1 MTLVNDFE
9 SFIKK
14 IALDKLEAM
23 KTTTKEIAKKLNK
36 IYYDL
41 DDNTS
46 EHMYIVGSVGRGTSI
61 KGASDLD
68 LLFDL
73 PSDIYKKYDNYGE
86 NSNGQSVLLQEM
98 KNVLLERYPKTK
110 ISGDGQVVVIEFTNY
125 TVELVPG
132 FKQNDG
138 SFKYPDT
145 HDKGSWKIT
154 NPMPEIKE
162 SRKMAEDTNNNFVY
176 ICNMV
181 RSWKNHIGFK
191 LGGLLIDTLVYKFLN
206 ENNKYKTINYDK
218 YFDMIKCLFAYL
230 KDLNKEQSYWY
241 ALGSNQKVYNCDN
254 GKFITNARK
263 AYDKISSYEGTESD
277 VNNKLREI
285 FGNDFSESIPVVEN
299 QSELNVYRTEQFI
312 EKMFPVD
319 IRYNLNID
327 CEVTQKGFR
336 SYCLRYMLANNIK
349 LMKNKSL
356 KFEIKGCDIP
366 GGVKTCDIYWKVRNV
381 GAEAIRLD
389 RIRGQVIKTNS
400 KIHREHTSFQGA
412 HYVECYLVK
421 NGVCIAKDR
430 IEVPIN

>member
-1 MTLVNDFE
+1 
-9 SFIKK
+9 
-14 IALDKLEAM
+14 M

-86 NSNGQSVLLQEM
+86 NSNGQSVLLQEV

-162 SRKMAEDTNNNFVY
+162 VGRWRKIQIIILFIFV
-176 ICNMV
+176 I
-181 RSWKNHIGFK
+181 W
-191 LGGLLIDTLVYKFLN
+191 
-206 ENNKYKTINYDK
+206 
-218 YFDMIKCLFAYL
+218 
-230 KDLNKEQSYWY
+230 
-241 ALGSNQKVYNCDN
+241 
-254 GKFITNARK
+254 
-263 AYDKISSYEGTESD
+263 
-277 VNNKLREI
+277 
-285 FGNDFSESIPVVEN
+285 
-299 QSELNVYRTEQFI
+299 
-312 EKMFPVD
+312 
-319 IRYNLNID
+319 
-327 CEVTQKGFR
+327 
-336 SYCLRYMLANNIK
+336 
-349 LMKNKSL
+349 
-356 KFEIKGCDIP
+356 
-366 GGVKTCDIYWKVRNV
+366 
-381 GAEAIRLD
+381 
-389 RIRGQVIKTNS
+389 
-400 KIHREHTSFQGA
+400 
-412 HYVECYLVK
+412 
-421 NGVCIAKDR
+421 
-430 IEVPIN
+430 

>member
-86 NSNGQSVLLQEM
+86 NSNGQSVLLQEV

-110 ISGDGQVVVIEFTNY
+110 ISGDGQVVVIEFINY

-285 FGNDFSESIPVVEN
+285 FGNDFSESISVVEN

-349 LMKNKSL
+349 
-356 KFEIKGCDIP
+356 
-366 GGVKTCDIYWKVRNV
+366 
-381 GAEAIRLD
+381 
-389 RIRGQVIKTNS
+389 
-400 KIHREHTSFQGA
+400 
-412 HYVECYLVK
+412 
-421 NGVCIAKDR
+421 
-430 IEVPIN
+430 